1 MIHGNKSAVSRRDI
15 MQDVDSKLDVFHLGL
30 HRMYIEKDK
39 KSRGTLHGM
48 NRIGTISQTQATWG
62 KTSEVLKRLFKE
74 ILPIAAGPVLF
85 SVVGHIV
92 RGIMPVAEGVLEVRI
107 LRVLENAIAVR
118 SLDWRAFA
126 FAVIPRLVV
135 QRVNVE
141 VMQWCRRGSNKIQA
155 RVKNYFDGIMFA
167 GRLRID
173 LPTATLHDRRAIRHN
188 HIGYQTITSTFSVIQ
203 QVVHVVGS
211 VTFASSVARGG
222 SASYNPGIVFSA
234 LCLLRPLCY
243 SLLAILPRA
252 LTFNFSRRNWIFS
265 TPRVIETASED
276 LQRNRALS
284 GLVSGTYRMDI
295 ISGNLVEHIIDQ
307 HNKTLMVLENVDERT
322 PDQIFAERE
331 GTSRVLPIIS
341 GMFDGLLEYVP
352 MVYYIIHIAYN
363 PSEISIT
370 SVTTLQMSMRS
381 LRSTYQS
388 VTSSFS
394 RMKQYGAQLQA
405 LYDLETV
412 HNIVKDEGQLS
423 YPGEKSSGEGMSL
436 ELRYVWLDTLPV
448 ACDQL
453 KTTNPRNV
461 VFNYPGSQAIS
472 SALDDVSFKIG
483 AGDLTVIV
491 GANGSGKSTL
501 VNVLS
506 RLYDTTSGQVL
517 VDGID
522 IKEYKLFDIRRSIA
536 ILTQGH
542 NLFPGFSLKENIALG
557 DVDCSENEIE
567 ERIAEAVKKGG
578 AERVVGKLEE
588 GVDTVLNS
596 MTPSQGYLLDEEDE
610 TNPLAVKFKQLRK
623 VSSVSG
629 AFPVPRYM
637 LSGTLLTWPKLV
649 GGERQRLV
657 ASRTFMR
664 IQSDKIK
671 LVAVDEPTSALDPE
685 GELALF
691 TRLREARKGKT
702 MLFITHR
709 FGPLT
714 KYADNIICM
723 KDGKVAEFGNH
734 TTLMELNGEYRRM
747 YSIQAKP
754 FESGT

>member
-1 MIHGNKSAVSRRDI
+1 MIHGNKSAVSQRDI

-92 RGIMPVAEGVLEVRI
+92 RGIMPVAEGALEVRI

-141 VMQWCRRGSNKIQA
+141 AMQWCRRGSNKIQA

-173 LPTATLHDRRAIRHN
+173 LPTATLHDRRAIRHH
-188 HIGYQTITSTFSVIQ
+188 HIGYQAITSTFSVIQ

-252 LTFNFSRRNWIFS
+252 LSFNLSSRNWIFS

-436 ELRYVWLDTLPV
+436 ELR
-448 ACDQL
+448 
-453 KTTNPRNV
+453 NV

-472 SALDDVSFKIG
+472 SALNDVSFKIG

-542 NLFPGFSLKENIALG
+542 NLFPGFSLKENIRLG

-623 VSSVSG
+623 VSSVS
-629 AFPVPRYM
+629 
-637 LSGTLLTWPKLV
+637 

-723 KDGKVAEFGNH
+723 KDGTVAEFGNH